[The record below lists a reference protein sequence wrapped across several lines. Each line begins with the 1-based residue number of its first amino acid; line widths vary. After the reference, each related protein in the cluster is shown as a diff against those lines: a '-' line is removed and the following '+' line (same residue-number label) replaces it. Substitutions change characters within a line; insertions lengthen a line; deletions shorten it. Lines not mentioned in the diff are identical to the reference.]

1 MPPILEADNLVKKY
15 GEPAAVAGISFEVEE
30 GEVFGL
36 LGPNGAGKTTTI
48 SMLTGVL
55 EPTSGTARI
64 GGHDIL
70 EEPTEVKRI
79 NGLVPQ
85 DLALYPTLSAR
96 TNLQFFGR
104 IYGLRGK
111 ELRER
116 VDDVL
121 EVVALTDRAD
131 EPIEKYSG
139 GMKRRVNIAAGLV
152 HQPRLLFLDEPTVG
166 VDPQS
171 RNHIFESVQRLNRER
186 RMSII
191 YTSHYMEEVELLC
204 NRVAIV
210 DQGRIIALDTI
221 RNLIAM
227 LGGGVIQLGLE
238 RLDDEHAG
246 GHPGAAGRQRA
257 VRSWRRRRRP
267 TARRRGAGHCGPTP
281 TARAGAGQD
290 RDASGA
296 RTRSSR
302 SSATSTSGTS
312 PSPRSRSSSPTSRAS
327 SSISPARS
335 CASSGKAVSTP
346 MLSIA
351 WKDLLILFKDRNAL
365 VGAFLLPIVFI
376 VVYLGVSGL
385 SGGGWRG

>member
-1 MPPILEADNLVKKY
+1 MPAILEADGLVKKY
-15 GEPAAVAGISFEVEE
+15 GEHVAVDGISFAVEE

-55 EPTSGTARI
+55 EPTAGTARI
-64 GGHDIL
+64 GGHDL
-70 EEPTEVKRI
+70 LKEPTQVKRL

-96 TNLQFFGR
+96 ANLQFFGR
-104 IYGLRGK
+104 IYGLRGR

-121 EVVALTDRAD
+121 EIVALADRAN

-171 RNHIFESVQRLNRER
+171 RNHIFESVLRLNRER

-204 NRVAIV
+204 TRVAIV
-210 DQGRIIALDTI
+210 DEGRIIALDTI

-227 LGGGVIQLGLE
+227 LGGGVVQLGLE
-238 RLDDEHAG
+238 RVDDAMLEAIRAL
-246 GHPGAAGRQRA
+246 PAVTGAAVVPQPAPAAGDGEPAATAEAKPVGPLLKIETR
-257 VRSWRRRRRP
+257 RS
-267 TARRRGAGHCGPTP
+267 
-281 TARAGAGQD
+281 QD
-290 RDASGA
+290 
-296 RTRSSR
+296 
-302 SSATSTSGTS
+302 
-312 PSPRSRSSSPTSRAS
+312 
-327 SSISPARS
+327 
-335 CASSGKAVSTP
+335 
-346 MLSIA
+346 
-351 WKDLLILFKDRNAL
+351 AL
-365 VGAFLLPIVFI
+365 VEVIGFLNDQDVGVTSIEIFEPNLESVF
-376 VVYLGVSGL
+376 LHLTGRKL
-385 SGGGWRG
+385 RE

>member
-1 MPPILEADNLVKKY
+1 MPPILEADNLVKRY
-15 GEPAAVAGISFEVEE
+15 GEVAAVDGVSFEVEE

-70 EEPTEVKRI
+70 KEAVAVKRM

-96 TNLQFFGR
+96 SNLQFFGR

-121 EVVALTDRAD
+121 QVVALTERAD

-139 GMKRRVNIAAGLV
+139 GMKRRINIAAGLV

-171 RNHIFESVQRLNRER
+171 RNHIFESVLRLNRDR
-186 RMSII
+186 GMSII

-204 NRVAIV
+204 NRVAII
-210 DQGRIIALDTI
+210 DQGKIIALDTI
-221 RNLIAM
+221 RNLIGM
-227 LGGGVIQLGLE
+227 LGGGVIRLGVE
-238 RLDDEHAG
+238 RVDDELLAAIRALPSVNSAQRVEVPAPAVTAG
-246 GHPGAAGRQRA
+246 GEEAA
-257 VRSWRRRRRP
+257 
-267 TARRRGAGHCGPTP
+267 PTP
-281 TARAGAGQD
+281 AVTGQPALLEIEAKRSQEALIQAVGCLNE
-290 RDASGA
+290 RDIAF
-296 RTRSSR
+296 
-302 SSATSTSGTS
+302 TSVEIFEPNLESVFLHLT
-312 PSPRSRSSSPTSRAS
+312 
-327 SSISPARS
+327 
-335 CASSGKAVSTP
+335 GKK
-346 MLSIA
+346 L
-351 WKDLLILFKDRNAL
+351 RE
-365 VGAFLLPIVFI
+365 
-376 VVYLGVSGL
+376 
-385 SGGGWRG
+385 